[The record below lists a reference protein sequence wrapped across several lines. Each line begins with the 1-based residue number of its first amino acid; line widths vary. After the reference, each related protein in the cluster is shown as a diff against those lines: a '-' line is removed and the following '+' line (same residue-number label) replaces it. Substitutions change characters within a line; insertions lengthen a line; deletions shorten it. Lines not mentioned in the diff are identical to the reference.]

1 MELNTYALPGNSPYR
16 KPIRA
21 KQTRQVPS
29 LHPKDSYMLRIN
41 YIILYVHHNISHHIH
56 REIVLICALLYADT
70 AISKVLIIN

>member
-1 MELNTYALPGNSPYR
+1 MHCQGTDLTKANTGKTYKASSLATSQR
-16 KPIRA
+16 FLHA
-21 KQTRQVPS
+21 K
-29 LHPKDSYMLRIN
+29 KN